1 MGIDF
6 SDADGIEPELL
17 QQAQAGEAAMK
28 NVPAVANPIISP
40 ESVKGGGGGGGGG
53 GGQKS
58 FEQVMI
64 AANNNMEVVKGV
76 SLAGGFTGPDKDK
89 FDLLEA
95 YNEWVKARNENI
107 NCPNQITKTSVR
119 YTTLVNGK
127 VDQNQI
133 IKAHQ
138 DRVTTKESCDK
149 SSLRVTKA
157 AEKYIEIDRRVND
170 NKLKSQNSYPVN
182 TMSTNIE
189 NFNGGSSSG
198 VIEGFNYYNVDNS
211 YIKNPTEVKD
221 KYNQRLPRYMQ
232 SNTGNADTD
241 KSTLPWGEYYTDCK
255 GDRFCENAHQLKDKY
270 IASINSLFDKADE
283 KLKLYQN
290 AIQLK
295 SMDMSDASS
304 KNTLDK
310 LLDANNKT
318 AINTAIENQ
327 KKEINLYKQQALYNY
342 DQYNSLSFMEDMF
355 VFVYYAVFAIFV
367 YMSIRDFYSSGTYDK
382 RNIIVV
388 ILLAIYPKY
397 ILNVVLRILNLL
409 TDITRM
415 FGINNV
421 SFWW

>member
-17 QQAQAGEAAMK
+17 QQAQSGEIAMK
-28 NVPAVANPIISP
+28 NIPAVANPIISP
-40 ESVKGGGGGGGGG
+40 ESVKGS

-64 AANNNMEVVKGV
+64 AANNNMEAVKDV

-89 FDLLEA
+89 FDLIEA

-182 TMSTNIE
+182 TMSTDI
-189 NFNGGSSSG
+189 
-198 VIEGFNYYNVDNS
+198 IEGFNYYNVDDS
-211 YIKNPTEVKD
+211 YIDNPTVAKD
-221 KYNQRLPRYMQ
+221 TYSQRLPRYTQ
-232 SNTGNADTD
+232 SNKTIMDIS
-241 KSTLPWGEYYTDCK
+241 KSILPWGEYYTDCQ
-255 GDRFCENAHQLKDKY
+255 GDKFCENAHQLKDKY

-295 SMDMSDASS
+295 SMDMSNASS

-310 LLDANNKT
+310 LLDANNQT
-318 AINTAIENQ
+318 AIYTAIENQ

-397 ILNVVLRILNLL
+397 ILIVVVRILNLL
-409 TDITRM
+409 TDIIGM